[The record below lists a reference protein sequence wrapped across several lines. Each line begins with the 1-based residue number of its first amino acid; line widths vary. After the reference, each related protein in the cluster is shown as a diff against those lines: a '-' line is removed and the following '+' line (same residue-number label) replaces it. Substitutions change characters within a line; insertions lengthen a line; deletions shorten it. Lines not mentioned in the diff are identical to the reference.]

1 MQGVLS
7 DEFFLLLLTFFMISL
22 ILSDNQSEYRMFRKN
37 NMLVACVTQKSC
49 YLCPR
54 NEASSR
60 VCTLQRLMYSH
71 AIGAYIYNV

>member
-1 MQGVLS
+1 
-7 DEFFLLLLTFFMISL
+7 
-22 ILSDNQSEYRMFRKN
+22 MFRKN

>member
-22 ILSDNQSEYRMFRKN
+22 NLSDNQSEYRMFRKN
-37 NMLVACVTQKSC
+37 NMLVVCVTQKSC

-71 AIGAYIYNV
+71 TIGAYIYI